1 MVSHLISS
9 FAFVVNDFK
18 GEHMEHADQFL
29 TTDTAI
35 LDEVPLER
43 LESEISS
50 FASRLAAAT
59 ARWLIW
65 IAAYDRREG
74 WASWETK
81 SCAHWL
87 NWQCGVAPRTARE
100 HVQIA
105 HKLESFHELRGAF
118 LAGEL
123 SYSKVRAIVRVIVPE
138 NETDLIHLA
147 RQSTASQLERA
158 LGKLPDAEKGDED
171 ERAKDDVVFTNNGDG
186 TMTMAVTRRVAD
198 MTPAKKTVQK
208 TASDVISR
216 ERNEGETKTDVIER
230 LGGMKAIRADVVTAL
245 ITGTLDTV
253 RGVEQAVLVVADIDS
268 LSGVDEN
275 AESTVDSQRV
285 DAAVVLRLCCDGIIQ
300 TALIEGNGVE
310 LATAC
315 PAVAICRLVAPRC
328 SAASQR
334 PSSVEPASQLQP
346 TVRRFKPP
354 GEKLEKRAK
363 RTAPTELWNL
373 VSLCNFHHHSV
384 HEGGWNVTASTNGWA
399 FHDPNGNRYQ
409 VPILRL
415 LTATPLPATAAAP
428 IPGTAAPLAGTGERA
443 DLDYI
448 ADTLMSNTE
457 LRKQRLR
464 LT

>member
-1 MVSHLISS
+1 MVSHPISS
-9 FAFVVNDFK
+9 FAFVVKDSK
-18 GEHMEHADQFL
+18 GEHMEHADQLL

-43 LESEISS
+43 LETEISS

-74 WASWETK
+74 WRTWETK

-105 HKLESFHELRGAF
+105 HKLETFSELRDTF

-158 LGKLPDAEKGDED
+158 LGKLPDADKDGED
-171 ERAKDDVVFTNNGDG
+171 EEAKNDIVFTNNGDG
-186 TMTMAVTRRVAD
+186 TMTMAVTRRIAD
-198 MTPAKKTVQK
+198 MAPAKKSVQK
-208 TASDVISR
+208 AASDVIAR
-216 ERNEGETKTDVIER
+216 EQNEHETKTDVIDR
-230 LGGMKAIRADVVTAL
+230 LGGMKTIRADVATAL
-245 ITGTLDTV
+245 ITGTLDSV
-253 RGVEQAVLVVADIDS
+253 RGVEHTVLVVADIDS

-285 DAAVVLRLCCDGIIQ
+285 DAAVVQRLCCDGIIQ
-300 TALIEGNGVE
+300 TALVEGNGVE
-310 LATAC
+310 LATGSNQRIV
-315 PAVAICRLVAPRC
+315 PRRIRRLL
-328 SAASQR
+328 
-334 PSSVEPASQLQP
+334 E
-346 TVRRFKPP
+346 RRDHGMCQYP
-354 GEKLEKRAK
+354 GCESEHRLHAHHVIHWAK
-363 RTAPTELWNL
+363 GGPTELWNL
-373 VSLCNFHHHSV
+373 VSLCDFHHHSV
-384 HEGGWNVTASTNGWA
+384 HEGGWNVTASTNGWT

-415 LTATPLPATAAAP
+415 PTATPLPATTAAP

-448 ADTLMSNTE
+448 ADTLMRNTE
-457 LRKQRLR
+457 RRKQRLD